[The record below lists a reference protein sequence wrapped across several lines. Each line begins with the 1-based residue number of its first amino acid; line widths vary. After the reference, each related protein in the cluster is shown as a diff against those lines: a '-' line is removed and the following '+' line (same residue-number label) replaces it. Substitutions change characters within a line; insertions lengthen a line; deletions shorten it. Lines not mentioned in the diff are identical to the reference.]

1 MADLFETN
9 PKDIRIFVQVETTIS
24 VGALPCFT
32 FIYGNDPV
40 HHKPPIWFNQ
50 SGLKNSGFIQ
60 L

>member
-32 FIYGNDPV
+32 TMLTVMIEM
-40 HHKPPIWFNQ
+40 H
-50 SGLKNSGFIQ
+50 
-60 L
+60 